1 MKGTARWTCPQC
13 GEPKT
18 RVEGPATVSRREASV
33 EVPKW
38 RRVHVCPCWTV
49 ERRAGA

>member
-18 RVEGPATVSRREASV
+18 LVEGPATVSRRDASV

-38 RRVHVCPCWTV
+38 RRVHVCPCWAV
-49 ERRAGA
+49 ERGERG